1 MHIALL
7 RAVNLGGHNKV
18 PMAELRWMFTDI
30 GLKNARTLLQ
40 SGNVVF
46 AGDGRSTHEL
56 ESLLE
61 EAAQER
67 LGLHTHFF
75 VRTAAEWASLIEDN
89 PYADEAERDPS
100 HLLVMFMKQ
109 SPGDE
114 EVDALQAAI
123 KGRETVRA
131 RGRQAYIVYPDGIG
145 RSRLT
150 SAVIERHLHTR
161 ATGRN
166 WNTVIKLGG
175 LAEG

>member
-18 PMAELRWMFTDI
+18 PMAELRRMFTDI
-30 GLKNARTLLQ
+30 GFTNARTLLQ

-46 AGDGRSTHEL
+46 TGDGRSTHEL
-56 ESLLE
+56 EALLE

-67 LGLHTHFF
+67 LGLHTDFF
-75 VRTAAEWASLIEDN
+75 VRTAAEWASLIEEN
-89 PYADEAERDPS
+89 PYPDEAERDPS

-114 EVDALQAAI
+114 DVDALRAAI
-123 KGRETVRA
+123 KGPETVRA

-150 SAVIERHLHTR
+150 SAVIERHLRTR

-166 WNTVIKLGG
+166 WNTVIKLGALG
-175 LAEG
+175 EG